1 MKTILTL
8 GLISFA
14 LTFCGLGDR
23 LKQLTGSPGSN
34 SNTSS
39 SNSGTN
45 SAANP
50 PNSSSVP
57 SSEKPKLT
65 AEQQTILDTGIE
77 AKWDDQG
84 ISWRLPMG
92 WSKMDVKKE
101 SFNYKSG
108 DNAFLLVNISVMP
121 DTFPMDVSLK
131 AYYDQAMQQLKNGKY
146 ESVRMLEIDGI
157 QGVEFTE
164 APPEGKDDPRRHQWI
179 AYRTYLGQKQML
191 NVMTSTKGTN
201 FEKHKDDF
209 PAILYSMKLV
219 K

>member
-1 MKTILTL
+1 MKSLVTL

-14 LTFCGLGDR
+14 LTFCGLGDK
-23 LKQLTGSPGSN
+23 LKQLTGAPDANSNPASTNSN
-34 SNTSS
+34 SNSATKSS
-39 SNSGTN
+39 SSDT
-45 SAANP
+45 
-50 PNSSSVP
+50 V
-57 SSEKPKLT
+57 EKPKLT
-65 AEQQTILDTGIE
+65 SQQQTILDTGIE

-84 ISWRLPMG
+84 ITWRLPMG

-101 SFNYKSG
+101 SFNYKSS
-108 DNAFLLVNISVMP
+108 DNAFLLVNISPMP

-131 AYYDQAMQQLKNGKY
+131 AYFDQAMQQLKNGKY
-146 ESVRMLEIDGI
+146 ESVRMLEIDGV